1 MLFWSDCFSR
11 GLPSAVVG
19 TSYLLLQLR
28 YMDSVAVIPV
38 LLVHLVGLLCVAPVD
53 PTLVA

>member
-28 YMDSVAVIPV
+28 YMDSVAAIPV

>member
-11 GLPSAVVG
+11 GLPSAVV
-19 TSYLLLQLR
+19 YLLPPTSIR